1 MPDRSEDDAQRPVLG
16 EYEAE
21 GDAQQDAEEESRCP
35 DQLRGHG
42 TTCGLVAH
50 SDYATPV
57 PYPVA
62 YRWHNLAQHGT
73 VWHSVRPCFVRGSG
87 VAYGARTPQISGRS
101 VLRTPT
107 LAEHVLDVGPL
118 SAEHE
123 VIDPRT

>member
-16 EYEAE
+16 QYEAE

-50 SDYATPV
+50 SDYAIPV

-62 YRWHNLAQHGT
+62 YGWDNMGRIGT
-73 VWHSVRPCFVRGSG
+73 DWDSLRPRFVLGSG
-87 VAYGARTPQISGRS
+87 VAYGARTRNLWSHNP
-101 VLRTPT
+101 VLIVRGERNTGG
-107 LAEHVLDVGPL
+107 LVA
-118 SAEHE
+118 
-123 VIDPRT
+123 